1 MGMGRNWNWL
11 YGNVREPECKNPIPG
26 HFYHAAYFVRKAQE
40 KAALV
45 NKRLRST
52 LTFYAT

>member
-11 YGNVREPECKNPIPG
+11 YGNVRELECKKTIPG

-45 NKRLRST
+45 NKMT
-52 LTFYAT
+52 P